1 MRALFPNIDLV
12 LTSAIAIG
20 AVSVSP
26 KTKLK
31 KESVEACSGLRALF
45 TNVVR
50 STRLIGSALRA
61 HCASDL
67 SVKHSSTI
75 R

>member
-1 MRALFPNIDLV
+1 MMTRFRNIDLV

-31 KESVEACSGLRALF
+31 KE
-45 TNVVR
+45 VR
-50 STRLIGSALRA
+50 
-61 HCASDL
+61 
-67 SVKHSSTI
+67 
-75 R
+75 

>member
-31 KESVEACSGLRALF
+31 RSRLKLVPGFALYLRML
-45 TNVVR
+45 
-50 STRLIGSALRA
+50 
-61 HCASDL
+61 SDQL
-67 SVKHSSTI
+67 D
-75 R
+75 